1 TDNYLNHDED
11 YRQAIS
17 QLECPTTFFIG
28 EKSSLYPAEG
38 QMQISD
44 SLANAKN
51 IIFKR
56 SGHTPLITEPVKF
69 SQAIRLFLKES
80 A

>member
-1 TDNYLNHDED
+1 
-11 YRQAIS
+11 
-17 QLECPTTFFIG
+17 
-28 EKSSLYPAEG
+28 
-38 QMQISD
+38 MQISD

-69 SQAIRLFLKES
+69 SQAIRLF
-80 A
+80 